1 MKTIQQQARHAGL
14 LYLLLALSAPIG
26 LMVVPGRIIVRHDAT
41 ATADHLRASEWL
53 MRLGIGSE
61 LLHQALV
68 IFVVMALYRLFRGV
82 DRHQAQLLVI
92 LGALVSVPIMFLNVV
107 NQIAA
112 LTLVSGTPYLNTF
125 DKAQL
130 DTLAYLFVRLHST
143 GIQVASIFWGLWL
156 FPFGWL
162 AIRSGFIP
170 RVFGWLLYV
179 AGAAYLVNSTAVL
192 CIPAWA
198 PGIGQVTGILIIA
211 EVPII
216 FWLAI
221 AGANGPRAKEA
232 LPA

>member
-14 LYLLLALSAPIG
+14 LYLLLAISAPLG
-26 LMVVPGRIIVRHDAT
+26 LMVVPGRIIVRNDAT

-53 MRLGIGSE
+53 VRLGIGSE

-68 IFVVMALYRLFRGV
+68 IFVVMALYRLFRDV
-82 DRHQAQLLVI
+82 DRHQAQLLAI

-112 LTLVSGTPYLNTF
+112 LTLVSGTPYLDTF
-125 DKAQL
+125 DKGQL
-130 DTLAYLFVRLHST
+130 DTLAYLFIRLHSA
-143 GIQVASIFWGLWL
+143 GVQVASVFWGLWL
-156 FPFGWL
+156 FPFGRL

-170 RVFGWLLYV
+170 RVFGWLLYA
-179 AGAAYLVNSTAVL
+179 AGAAYLVDSTAVL
-192 CIPAWA
+192 CIPAWSPA
-198 PGIGQVTGILIIA
+198 IGQVTGILIIA

-221 AGANGPRAKEA
+221 AGANGPRAQEA